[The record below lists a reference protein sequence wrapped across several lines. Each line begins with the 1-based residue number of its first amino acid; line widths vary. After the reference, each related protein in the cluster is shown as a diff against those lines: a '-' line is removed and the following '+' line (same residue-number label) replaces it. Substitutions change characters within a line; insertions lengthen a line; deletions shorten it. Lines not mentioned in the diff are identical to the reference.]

1 MTEKSIP
8 MLQLRL
14 MQVYPPGTR
23 VDIDTHRPGRDGKIV
38 KTWWLAIDGIIK
50 MTSFDSYAALESYVN
65 HLIFVK
71 SDEDLVPEVSTQQ
84 QIKDDNFMYPK
95 NRIGGLL

>member
-1 MTEKSIP
+1 MTERAIT

-50 MTSFDSYAALESYVN
+50 MKSFDSYAALEKYAN
-65 HLIFVK
+65 WLIFVK
-71 SDEDLVPEVSTQQ
+71 SDEDLDPEIPFEQA
-84 QIKDDNFMYPK
+84 IKGNSFDYPK
-95 NRIGGLL
+95 NRIKEIL